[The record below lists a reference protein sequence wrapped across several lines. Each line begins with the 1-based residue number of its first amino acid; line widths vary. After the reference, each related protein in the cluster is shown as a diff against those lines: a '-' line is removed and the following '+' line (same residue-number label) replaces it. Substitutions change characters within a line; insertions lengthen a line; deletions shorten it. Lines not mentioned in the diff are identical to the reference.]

1 MTGDPK
7 LAAGHSL
14 GQTWLCLEAHP
25 RGNPEQASSCSFAP
39 SFSISLGVLEKRE
52 GGELVKGKLVHN

>member
-7 LAAGHSL
+7 LAAGPSL
-14 GQTWLCLEAHP
+14 GQTGLCIDAHP
-25 RGNPEQASSCSFAP
+25 RGNPKQASCSFAP
-39 SFSISLGVLEKRE
+39 SFSISLGVVEKRE